1 MRTLALVLL
10 ASVLVACGHEDGEP
24 LDDVPPFGSGLAV
37 SALAAPQCPVET
49 DPPQPGCE
57 PKPIAVEFVVVAG
70 DGTEVARGTT
80 RDVVGTVLVKVPAG
94 TYTVRGAA
102 GGGPP
107 TVTEMPVTIPER
119 EVVEIDLAV
128 DTGIR

>member
-1 MRTLALVLL
+1 MRTLALALL
-10 ASVLVACGHEDGEP
+10 AALLVACGHDDGEA

-57 PKPIAVEFVVVAG
+57 PQPITVDFVVVGA
-70 DGTEVARGTT
+70 DGEEVARGTT

-102 GGGPP
+102 NAGPP

-119 EVVEIDLAV
+119 VVVSIVLQV